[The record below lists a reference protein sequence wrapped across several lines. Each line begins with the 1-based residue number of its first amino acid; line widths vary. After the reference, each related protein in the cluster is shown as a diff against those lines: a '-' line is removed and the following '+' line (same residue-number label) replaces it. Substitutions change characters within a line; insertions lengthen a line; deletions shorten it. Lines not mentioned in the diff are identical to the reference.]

1 MPWINGKKQYERE
14 HVTPYIYN
22 NPKSFKILNIQN
34 KKNLSHLRWT
44 LDTKEDLILIKKI
57 INNIQARPIILKD
70 ILNFLNQKF

>member
-1 MPWINGKKQYERE
+1 MKPIRCTLD
-14 HVTPYIYN
+14 TPTHTKMYL
-22 NPKSFKILNIQN
+22 KTFQN

-70 ILNFLNQKF
+70 ILNYN